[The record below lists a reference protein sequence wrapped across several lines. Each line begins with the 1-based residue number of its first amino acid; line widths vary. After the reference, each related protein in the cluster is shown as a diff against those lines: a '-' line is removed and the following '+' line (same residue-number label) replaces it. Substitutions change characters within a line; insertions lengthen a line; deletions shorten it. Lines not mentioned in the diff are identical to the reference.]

1 VTAAALATRDAAAI
15 VLRGA
20 PESVREAR
28 AMIRRALGVHHP
40 AAEAGALCVSELA
53 TNAIAYTRSG
63 LPGGTFAV
71 SVRETPDG
79 VLIRVADGGA
89 RGRPAPASRAAGE
102 HGRGLQIVAALS
114 AGWGTERVGRGRVT
128 WCLIGIPPV
137 PAPRA
142 GRRP

>member
-1 VTAAALATRDAAAI
+1 MTGAALARRGAAAV
-15 VLRGA
+15 VLPGA

-28 AMIRRALGVHHP
+28 AMVRRALGGHHP
-40 AAEAGALCVSELA
+40 AAGAAALCVSELA

-63 LPGGTFAV
+63 LPGGSFAV
-71 SVRETPDG
+71 SLREVPGG

-89 RGRPAPASRAAGE
+89 RGMPARDGRAPGE

-114 AGWGTERVGRGRVT
+114 AGWGTGRAGRGRVT
-128 WCLIGIPPV
+128 WCLIGD
-137 PAPRA
+137 